1 MQERPEGITV
11 IIQLLVVTLL
21 LSLVVAGLVALFFR
35 RPITSIMN
43 RIVGEPLSSAWVR
56 YLTVAIVVVGVS
68 GGVRPWDYE
77 KYITPVKDQ
86 PLPILN
92 SDRWILELY
101 RTIMG
106 TAQAEIWLLLIFFVF
121 ALIAFVLVRGAELR
135 HGKVEP

>member
-1 MQERPEGITV
+1 M